1 MLSTARRTCT
11 SPTPPISPYLSVF
24 TGGRD
29 DTICVLN
36 SDLDESA
43 LFKINLSKLIDNAL
57 YPRLRSICLNDKADT
72 LLVGTFGSEI
82 YELKAKG

>member
-1 MLSTARRTCT
+1 
-11 SPTPPISPYLSVF
+11 
-24 TGGRD
+24 
-29 DTICVLN
+29 VLN